1 MKKLICLLM
10 AVVLLLSLSGC
21 SRNNTDIAVYEKF
34 AAEDKI
40 MPELEELGEYVSV
53 KSLYHHGM
61 MLFFEWEA
69 YNLIVA
75 YREEDYE
82 SAKANAQE
90 KYTFET
96 EDITGEP
103 GIWEDVSLSPSFTF
117 EGYQMNL
124 LKQGE
129 SYSDRFPKLAYF
141 AGFNDET
148 HKIAYV
154 YFRDPDLDAVES
166 LEGFLMDECGWSV
179 LIQKNIVIESETP
192 FRSEGRC

>member
-10 AVVLLLSLSGC
+10 AVVLLLLLSGC

-34 AAEDKI
+34 AAEDEK
-40 MPELEELGEYVSV
+40 MPELSDLAEYISV
-53 KSLYHHGM
+53 NTLYHHGM
-61 MLFFEWEA
+61 IFIYEWNA

-117 EGYQMNL
+117 KGYQMNL

-129 SYSDRFPKLAYF
+129 LYSDRFPKLAYF
-141 AGFNDET
+141 VGFNDET

-154 YFRDPDLDAVES
+154 YFRDPDLDAVDSMEEV
-166 LEGFLMDECGWSV
+166 LAQYCGWMTMF
-179 LIQKNIVIESETP
+179 LRNML
-192 FRSEGRC
+192 

>member
-1 MKKLICLLM
+1 MKKLICLFM
-10 AVVLLLSLSGC
+10 AVVLLLLLSGC

-34 AAEDKI
+34 AAEDEK
-40 MPELEELGEYVSV
+40 MPELSDLGEYISV
-53 KSLYHHGM
+53 NTLYHHGT

-96 EDITGEP
+96 EDITGES

-117 EGYQMNL
+117 KGYQMNL

-129 SYSDRFPKLAYF
+129 LYCYRFPKLAYF
-141 AGFNDET
+141 VGFNDET

-154 YFRDPDLDAVES
+154 YFRDPDLDAVDSMEEV
-166 LEGFLMDECGWSV
+166 LAQYCGWMTMF
-179 LIQKNIVIESETP
+179 LRNML
-192 FRSEGRC
+192 

>member
-10 AVVLLLSLSGC
+10 AAVLLLLLSGC

-34 AAEDKI
+34 AAKDEN
-40 MPELEELGEYVSV
+40 MPKLSELGEYISV
-53 KSLYHHGM
+53 NTLYHYGM
-61 MLFFEWEA
+61 IYIFEWEA

-82 SAKANAQE
+82 SAKAAAQE

-96 EDITGEP
+96 EELKGKRSIGYDA
-103 GIWEDVSLSPSFTF
+103 WQDVSISPSFTF

-129 SYSDRFPKLAYF
+129 LYSYRFPKLAYF
-141 AGFNDET
+141 VGFNDET

-154 YFRDPDLDAVES
+154 YFRDPDLDAVDSMEEV
-166 LEGFLMDECGWSV
+166 LTKFCGWMTMF
-179 LIQKNIVIESETP
+179 LRNML
-192 FRSEGRC
+192 

>member
-10 AVVLLLSLSGC
+10 AVVLLLLLSGC

-34 AAEDKI
+34 AAEDEK
-40 MPELEELGEYVSV
+40 MPELSDLGEYISV
-53 KSLYHHGM
+53 NTLYHYGM
-61 MLFFEWEA
+61 IYIYEWEA
-69 YNLIVA
+69 YNLIVE

-96 EDITGEP
+96 EALKGERNI
-103 GIWEDVSLSPSFTF
+103 GYNAWEDVSISPSFTF

-129 SYSDRFPKLAYF
+129 SYSERFPKLMYF
-141 AGFNDET
+141 VGFNDET

-154 YFRDPDLDAVES
+154 YFKDPDLDSVS
-166 LEGFLMDECGWSV
+166 SMDEVLTRFCGWMTMF
-179 LIQKNIVIESETP
+179 LRNML
-192 FRSEGRC
+192 

>member
-1 MKKLICLLM
+1 MKKVFCLLF
-10 AVVLLLSLSGC
+10 AVLSVIWLAAC
-21 SRNNTDIAVYEKF
+21 SRDSNDITVYEQL

-117 EGYQMNL
+117 KGYQMNL

-129 SYSDRFPKLAYF
+129 LYSDRFPKLAYF
-141 AGFNDET
+141 VGFNDET

-154 YFRDPDLDAVES
+154 YFRDPDLDAVDSMEEV
-166 LEGFLMDECGWSV
+166 LAQYCGWMTMF
-179 LIQKNIVIESETP
+179 LRNML
-192 FRSEGRC
+192 